1 MYHIKEKKDKRIQKS
16 VAALSLGLTYC
27 LKKDKLRDIS
37 VTDITKA
44 SGVSRATFY
53 RLFDT
58 TWDLLLYSCDN
69 ITKELFNE
77 MMKPNRFRT
86 KHEFML
92 FTINFIL
99 EHATIIEAVYD
110 NGRPDI
116 LGKSLSLFSETV
128 AKFYMKDYDDTDI
141 EYMRYMISAMI
152 VGGLYVWRNHGRAQT
167 AEQVLEMIEKVTIH
181 FNEKDQNLRI
191 L

>member
-1 MYHIKEKKDKRIQKS
+1 MYHIKGKKDKRIQKS
-16 VAALSLGLTYC
+16 VTALSLGLTYC
-27 LKKDKLRDIS
+27 LKKDKLKDIS

-69 ITKELFNE
+69 MTKELFDE

-92 FTINFIL
+92 FTISFIL

-116 LGKSLSLFSETV
+116 LGKSISLFSETV
-128 AKFYMKDYDDTDI
+128 AKFYIKDHDGTDI

-152 VGGLYVWRNHGRAQT
+152 VGGLYVWNNHGRTQT

-181 FNEKDQNLRI
+181 FDEKDKNLRI

>member
-16 VAALSLGLTYC
+16 VTALSIGLIHC
-27 LKKDKLRDIS
+27 LKKEKLKDIS

-69 ITKELFNE
+69 MTKELFDE
-77 MMKPNRFRT
+77 IMKPNRFRT

-92 FTINFIL
+92 FTISFIL
-99 EHATIIEAVYD
+99 EHSTIIEAVYD

-128 AKFYMKDYDDTDI
+128 AKFYMKNYDDKDI
-141 EYMRYMISAMI
+141 EYVRYIISAI
-152 VGGLYVWRNHGRAQT
+152 LVGGLYVWKNNGQTQT
-167 AEQVLEMIEKVTIH
+167 AEQLLEMIEKVSIH
-181 FNEKDQNLRI
+181 FNEKEQDLRI